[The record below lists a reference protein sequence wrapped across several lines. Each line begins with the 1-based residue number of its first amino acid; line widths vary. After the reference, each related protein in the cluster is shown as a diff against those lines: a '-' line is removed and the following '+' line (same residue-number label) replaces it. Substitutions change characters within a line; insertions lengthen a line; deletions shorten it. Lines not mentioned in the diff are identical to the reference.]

1 MKPSEYPEEDTR
13 AAPLQAT
20 GSGSGIVRPPAEKPR
35 FLDLPASLE
44 RSRGPR
50 NLTLGIICS
59 ALAVIAYW
67 LARYYAPQTATIT
80 LLTSLGSFGILWL
93 LQNVRVLRQRHGAV
107 LGFGLVALLGAVI
120 PFVGGAFRHFDHLAS
135 KRFGEEP
142 AVETSPLPV
151 PTLATAPLAPTEPLL
166 EKTVPPLPVEDDI
179 VREFVAPP
187 LAETAGK
194 LIRIKEDCI
203 VKIDGR
209 KWRFKT
215 GQTYPFKNLDDGQVT
230 FMAGDQEVTIAMD
243 FVAFH
248 GASQEPPA
256 TITKMAE
263 AEAMSRYPA
272 LREKGSPENELF
284 LMRVTELKNDPEMSV
299 LFFKNNKWPLV
310 LAEKLAEDNGWKRAD
325 IPEPETEP
333 ETAPAPAPAP
343 VNSRPILPDQLSDPA
358 PKEQ

>member
-13 AAPLQAT
+13 TAPIQAT
-20 GSGSGIVRPPAEKPR
+20 GSGSGIVPPPTEKPR

-59 ALAVIAYW
+59 ALALIAYW

-93 LQNVRVLRQRHGAV
+93 LQNVRLLRQRHGAL

-120 PFVGGAFRHFDHLAS
+120 PFMGGAFRHLDHLAS

-166 EKTVPPLPVEDDI
+166 EKMVPPLPVEDDI

-187 LAETAGK
+187 LDEAAGK

-215 GQTYPFKNLDDGQVT
+215 GQTYKFKNLDDDQVT

-243 FVAFH
+243 FVTFH
-248 GASQEPPA
+248 GASQETPA
-256 TITKMAE
+256 TITKMAQVE
-263 AEAMSRYPA
+263 AATRYPA
-272 LREKGSPENELF
+272 LGEKGSPENEFF

-299 LFFKNNKWPLV
+299 LFFQNAKWPLV
-310 LAEKLAEDNGWKRAD
+310 LADELAKDKGWKRAD
-325 IPEPETEP
+325 IPETLA
-333 ETAPAPAPAP
+333 APAPEP
-343 VNSRPILPDQLSDPA
+343 VKSQPVLPDQLSDQLSDPA